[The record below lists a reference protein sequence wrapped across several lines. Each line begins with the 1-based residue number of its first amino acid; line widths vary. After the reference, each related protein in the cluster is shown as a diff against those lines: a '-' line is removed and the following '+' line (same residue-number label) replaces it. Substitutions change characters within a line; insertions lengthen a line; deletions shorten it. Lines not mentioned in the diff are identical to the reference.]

1 MPHLYSL
8 DSLAQFSQEEA
19 EHLDKLGLND
29 MKEAPSESCVQNIL
43 NYSKQLSVRSSD
55 VLGRYE
61 QNLN

>member
-19 EHLDKLGLND
+19 QHIDELGLNG
-29 MKEAPSESCVQNIL
+29 MKESPSETSIQNIL
-43 NYSKQLSVRSSD
+43 NYSKQLSVRSSE